1 MIVVSIFKENAG
13 SIAGFTSAI
22 NFENRKK
29 WLGLYFSNL
38 KKIKEKILAGEIIDI
53 PYLTLQKD
61 RRVNK
66 KEMIRNERRK
76 NLEMI
81 VMPIKFS
88 EKELYSVKELEK
100 ILPIT
105 PLTIREYIRKGKI
118 KGSKIGKNWYVKKQ
132 DLEAFLEGKDQ

>member
-1 MIVVSIFKENAG
+1 MLVIGIFKENAG

-29 WLGLYFSNL
+29 WLGLYFSDL

-76 NLEMI
+76 N
-81 VMPIKFS
+81 
-88 EKELYSVKELEK
+88 
-100 ILPIT
+100 
-105 PLTIREYIRKGKI
+105 
-118 KGSKIGKNWYVKKQ
+118 
-132 DLEAFLEGKDQ
+132 